1 MTEDEA
7 DGSTQ
12 TDARQ
17 ICGLVLPLSA
27 TDGCSEQHWLDV
39 RSILTESV
47 KDAGLEP
54 NLVSDADDVGIIQK
68 RIVQNLYTNPVVI
81 CDVSGKNPNV
91 MFELGLRL
99 AFDKPT
105 IIVKDDKTSYSFDT
119 APIEH
124 LAYPRDLRFNKIV
137 GFKREL
143 TEKIRGTV
151 EKAQKDPQYTTF
163 LRNFGKFT
171 VATLETTPVS
181 KEDFILEQLEEVR
194 GQLGRLSRGI
204 LPRHEQGTGD
214 RRRPLVHEL
223 DPDECGRLL
232 SVAAGLVVERLIDG
246 GETLDDLL
254 GDPERAVDLWKEYA
268 LRFLPYCF
276 SFDNGSC
283 RVRLLNAFVENV
295 KQRASAP
302 TPGLDV
308 TRAKVAKASRA
319 TQTG

>member
-1 MTEDEA
+1 MAEDGA
-7 DGSTQ
+7 DDGAQ
-12 TDARQ
+12 ADARQ
-17 ICGLVLPLSA
+17 VCGLVMPLSA
-27 TDGCSEQHWLDV
+27 TDGCTEQHWLDV

-68 RIVQNLYTNPVVI
+68 RIVQNLYTNPVVL

-124 LAYPRDLRFNKIV
+124 LSYPRDLRYSKIV
-137 GFKREL
+137 AFKREL

-181 KEDFILEQLEEVR
+181 KEDFILEQLGEMR
-194 GQLGRLSRGI
+194 GQLIRISRGMV
-204 LPRHEQGTGD
+204 PRDED
-214 RRRPLVHEL
+214 RTVERPRSFTHRF
-223 DPDECGRLL
+223 DPDECMKVVSPAAALVIERLL
-232 SVAAGLVVERLIDG
+232 QSGLSPNTLLVDQEPALVAFRDYGLRYL
-246 GETLDDLL
+246 
-254 GDPERAVDLWKEYA
+254 PE
-268 LRFLPYCF
+268 CF
-276 SFDNGSC
+276 SFDNRSC
-283 RVRLLNAFVENV
+283 ESMLREAIAEAV
-295 KQRASAP
+295 KRYVGDQPAKAHMTKTKTPRASP
-302 TPGLDV
+302 T
-308 TRAKVAKASRA
+308 A
-319 TQTG
+319 